1 MLRIEIN
8 LWTLCECAPSTAFIF
23 YLILV
28 SLSIFFVRFIL
39 PLLPI
44 VSAVFFHTLWYMA
57 RCLVV
62 CVICSIAFYYGCC
75 CRRCCMLALISY
87 TSSTSIIL
95 WHSIFSVMLLLLLH
109 CFALIRFVSFSM
121 LFILVVCI
129 LFELRTWIK
138 CVKITS
144 KVPIERY
151 TYNQQVCLPVPSSSP
166 CTGSSIYLLTLC
178 ISVSAAFSVVV
189 FYCTCFYLF
198 KMLFYFIWFVFFRLR
213 CLLNQI
219 FRFQLQHLVYDI
231 GNANKIK

>member
-95 WHSIFSVMLLLLLH
+95 WHSIFSVMLLLLLLLLH

-151 TYNQQVCLPVPSSSP
+151 TYNQQVCLPVSSSSP
-166 CTGSSIYLLTLC
+166 CTGSTIYL
-178 ISVSAAFSVVV
+178 
-189 FYCTCFYLF
+189 YLF
-198 KMLFYFIWFVFFRLR
+198 SLSAYLSLQRSVLLFFLLHLLLFV
-213 CLLNQI
+213 
-219 FRFQLQHLVYDI
+219 
-231 GNANKIK
+231 